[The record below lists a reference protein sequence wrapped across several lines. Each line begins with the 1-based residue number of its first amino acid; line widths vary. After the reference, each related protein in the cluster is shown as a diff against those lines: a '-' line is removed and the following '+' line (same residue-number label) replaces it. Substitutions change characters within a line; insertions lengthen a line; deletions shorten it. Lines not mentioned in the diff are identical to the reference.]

1 MARTIFRLW
10 QFFLVDRCSPVC
22 HSLRMSKPRSEDKAI
37 GARLKSL
44 RESKGVKQNFVA
56 NKLGI
61 TNNYLS
67 ELESGKKRWFAAMML
82 RYEKIIGVEN

>member
-1 MARTIFRLW
+1 
-10 QFFLVDRCSPVC
+10 
-22 HSLRMSKPRSEDKAI
+22 MSKPRSEDKAI
-37 GARLKSL
+37 GERLKTL

-67 ELESGKKRWFAAMML
+67 ELEAGKKRWFASLML
-82 RYEKIIGVEN
+82 RYEKIIGAES